1 MNVSFI
7 ISTYNRHDALI
18 CVLNALNK
26 QHDRSFEVVIADD
39 GSAKNTSD
47 AIEKFQ
53 KESNLSVTHVWQ
65 EDLGFHAAQIRN
77 KAVAK
82 STGDYLIF
90 LDGDC
95 LVFPDFIDKH
105 LSLAEPGYFVRG
117 SRVMLTELGTR
128 ELIEKKVNLS
138 ELSLLKLINLRVT
151 KRINRFFPLI
161 KLPLNSL
168 RKRKETDWYGVKTCN
183 LGMWRSDF
191 MSINGFDES
200 YVGWGHEDAD
210 LAVRLIRSGVRR
222 KEGVNA
228 VTVMHLWHPLNDR
241 SQLSD
246 NEERLQLVQQSEN
259 IRVEQ
264 GVSKY
269 L

>member
-1 MNVSFI
+1 MISII
-7 ISTYNRHDALI
+7 ISTYSRPDALLG
-18 CVLNALNK
+18 VL
-26 QHDRSFEVVIADD
+26 RSLEEQIGAKFELIIADD
-39 GSAKNTSD
+39 GSTSD
-47 AIEKFQ
+47 TSDLIEQFREKS
-53 KESNLSVTHVWQ
+53 KYIITHVWQ
-65 EDLGFHAAQIRN
+65 EDQGFRAAQIRN

-82 STGDYLIF
+82 SVGDYLIF

-95 LVFPDFIDKH
+95 LAFPDFIDRH

-117 SRVMLTELGTR
+117 SRVMLTEQGTR
-128 ELIEKKVNLS
+128 DFIEKKVSLT

-200 YVGWGHEDAD
+200 YVGWAHEDAD